1 MKAFSVLDEDH
12 KSHLT
17 PEDLKRYMTEEG
29 EPFTQEEMDEM
40 LTAAKDP
47 DRGVILYRDFITLM
61 LPEQEQT

>member
-12 KSHLT
+12 KSYLT
-17 PEDLKRYMTEEG
+17 PEDLKKFMMEEG
-29 EPFTQEEMDEM
+29 EPFTQEELDEM

-47 DRGVILYRDFITLM
+47 DRGVILYRDFVTLM